1 MNANDER
8 GEERM
13 NEYKFTP
20 KTKRMRNQ
28 FGVAVSEGA
37 TMEEAIAA
45 FARRHGM
52 TVSDVT
58 HYFAVERS

>member
-13 NEYKFTP
+13 NEYRFTP
-20 KTKRMRNQ
+20 KTKRMSNK

-37 TMEEAIAA
+37 TMEEAVAA

-52 TVSDVT
+52 TVSDVNQ
-58 HYFAVERS
+58 YFTVERS